1 MSAKEQKAPKSV
13 GGKTT
18 KAAIGGIH
26 PKQHV
31 VKVRA
36 TNGSEFEILTT
47 WGKEGEVLTL
57 DLDPFNHPA
66 WQDKAHSFINLNNE
80 RVNKFNQKFGGFG
93 NIDKSD
99 NNN

>member
-18 KAAIGGIH
+18 KAAIGGVH
-26 PKQHV
+26 PKQHL
-31 VKVRA
+31 VKVRS
-36 TNGSEFEILTT
+36 TNGSEFEIMTT

-57 DLDPFNHPA
+57 DLDSHNHPA
-66 WQDKAHSFINLNNE
+66 WQDSAKNFVNLNNE

-93 NIDKSD
+93 NVVK